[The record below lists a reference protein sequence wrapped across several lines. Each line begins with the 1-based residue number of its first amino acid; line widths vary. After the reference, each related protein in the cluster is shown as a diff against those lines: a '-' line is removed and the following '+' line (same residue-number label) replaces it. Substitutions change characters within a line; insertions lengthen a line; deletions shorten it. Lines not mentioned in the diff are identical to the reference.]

1 MTAVDWDHVAEKLE
15 QQLEGLDGSDLQAG
29 RRAAADVLADWQR
42 EADSQ
47 DDPAAVHRFQRED
60 LTAQLTGQDAAGRLE
75 VLRRRAIGRKVD
87 RLNVR
92 ALALGRRVLDGE
104 DGEAEGRALLTA
116 AEELA
121 PEVAALAG
129 SPEKAAIKRD
139 LDEAVMDALYAVE
152 RKAMSHRLAR
162 EEAG

>member
-1 MTAVDWDHVAEKLE
+1 MTAVDWDHVAAKLE
-15 QQLEGLDGSDLQAG
+15 QQLEGLEGEDLAAG
-29 RRAAADVLADWQR
+29 RRAAGEVLADWKR

-47 DDPAAVHRFQRED
+47 DDPAAVHRFQVED
-60 LTAQLTGQDAAGRLE
+60 IKAQMEGKDPAGRLL

-92 ALALGRRVLDGE
+92 ALALGRAVIEGE

-121 PEVAALAG
+121 PQVAALPG

-152 RKAMSHRLAR
+152 RKAMSGRLSR
-162 EEAG
+162 EG

>member
-1 MTAVDWDHVAEKLE
+1 MTAVDWDLVARKLE
-15 QQLEGLDGSDLQAG
+15 QQLEGLEGEDLQTG
-29 RRAAADVLADWQR
+29 RRAVAEVLADWKR
-42 EADSQ
+42 EADGQ

-60 LTAQLTGQDAAGRLE
+60 LAAQLSGLDPAGRLG
-75 VLRRRAIGRKVD
+75 VLRARAVGRKVD

-92 ALALGRRVLDGE
+92 ALALGRSVVSGE

-121 PEVAALAG
+121 PQVAALPG

-152 RKAMSHRLAR
+152 RKAMSQRLAR
-162 EEAG
+162 EGS